1 MGAEQPG
8 SPLLPFRRTGTRP
21 PFFCVHGA
29 GGEADLF
36 EPLAERLSP
45 QQPFFGLRLV
55 GTEARRS
62 LARGVEQLAAHYV
75 EAMRAVRPHGPYL
88 IGGYS
93 FGGVIAFAMASRLAS
108 LGEPPAVV
116 VLVDTNSPDLI
127 RDLLRPRP
135 VRRVA
140 GRALLDA
147 KWLTWRT
154 GAPRWTITQRVF
166 PSARRPDWRW
176 RVIVGK
182 RAVRRYR
189 PGVYDGEV
197 VLLRTPR
204 QASSRDL
211 GWGSICPN
219 LTVVDVDGAHLAL
232 FDEPSVG
239 ALATELD
246 AVLDRASRAPVT
258 EPG

>member
-8 SPLLPFRRTGTRP
+8 SPLLPFRSTGARP

-36 EPLAERLSP
+36 EPLADLLSP
-45 QQPFFGLRLV
+45 EQPFFGLRLE
-55 GTEARRS
+55 GAAARRAH
-62 LARGVEQLAAHYV
+62 ARGVERLAAHYV
-75 EAMRAVRPHGPYL
+75 DAMRSVRPHGPYL

-93 FGGVIAFAMASRLAS
+93 FGGVVAFAMASHLAT
-108 LGEPPAVV
+108 LGEPPAVL
-116 VLVDTNSPDLI
+116 VLVDTNSPDLT
-127 RDLLRPRP
+127 RELLRPRP

-140 GRALLDA
+140 GRALLDL

-154 GAPRWTITQRVF
+154 GAHRWPVTQRLF
-166 PSARRPDWRW
+166 PSTRRPDWRW

-189 PGVYDGEV
+189 PGVYDGDA
-197 VLLRTPR
+197 VLLRTPLR
-204 QASSRDL
+204 EARRDL
-211 GWGSICPN
+211 GWGRVCPR
-219 LTVVDVDGAHLAL
+219 LSVIDVDGAHLAL
-232 FDEPSVG
+232 FEEPSVG

-246 AVLDRASRAPVT
+246 AVLYRASRARVT
-258 EPG
+258 